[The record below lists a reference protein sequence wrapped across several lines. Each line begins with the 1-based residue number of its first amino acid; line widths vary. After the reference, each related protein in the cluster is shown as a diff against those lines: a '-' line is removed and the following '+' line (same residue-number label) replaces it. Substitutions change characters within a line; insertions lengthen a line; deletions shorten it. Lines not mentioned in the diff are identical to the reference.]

1 MLVISII
8 ALISTAG
15 IAFYARF
22 LVALCRELKSLRRIY
37 GYRVRLDCVK
47 PKHSIPRAN
56 PFRRANEI
64 EGTTNKRGTKK
75 GRIDVNPRSCSRATG
90 TTLSSLHQ
98 ALTADSTGSSDAR
111 PESWEQV
118 PQQEKKRLVSALA

>member
-37 GYRVRLDCVK
+37 GYRVPLDCGK
-47 PKHSIPRAN
+47 AKTLDPASEPIPTR
-56 PFRRANEI
+56 
-64 EGTTNKRGTKK
+64 K
-75 GRIDVNPRSCSRATG
+75 
-90 TTLSSLHQ
+90 
-98 ALTADSTGSSDAR
+98 
-111 PESWEQV
+111 
-118 PQQEKKRLVSALA
+118 